1 LSPATYGDCLSAWD
15 IASRTPRARG
25 LGKPPPKVR
34 HPGACSARTVWVRY
48 TSAMNENFGEL
59 KARVRKLNE
68 LLSAEPDRILGN
80 LEFAR
85 AVSQAQRLVRDGDR
99 TREPSQVLR
108 TAVEKAELLGRAIH

>member
-1 LSPATYGDCLSAWD
+1 MYA
-15 IASRTPRARG
+15 PRAG
-25 LGKPPPKVR
+25 WGSPPEMAPSGR
-34 HPGACSARTVWVRY
+34 ACSARTVWGRY

-68 LLSAEPDRILGN
+68 LLSAGPDRILGN

-108 TAVEKAELLGRAIH
+108 AAVEKAELLGRAIH

>member
-1 LSPATYGDCLSAWD
+1 VLRVVTDAVSAEGGALLLAESGGD
-15 IASRTPRARG
+15 
-25 LGKPPPKVR
+25 
-34 HPGACSARTVWVRY
+34 HPGACPARTVSVRY
-48 TSAMNENFGEL
+48 ISKMNDNFGEL
-59 KARVRKLNE
+59 KGRIRKLNE

-108 TAVEKAELLGRAIH
+108 AAVEKAELLGRAIR